1 MKKKLKKDKKSNFGD
16 GLNKYG
22 SYIMQVVRITLV
34 TKRLQ
39 LIAMIS
45 DGYVIN
51 IGWAYIFF
59 GLRVERFSLS
69 FTFNYS

>member
-51 IGWAYIFF
+51 IG
-59 GLRVERFSLS
+59 
-69 FTFNYS
+69 